1 MSMDANRLTSDH
13 FAVMLGFEPQN
24 PVDSSQIRL
33 PIQFVTG
40 QEIERNGRVKQH
52 ACLISSQIASKTYR
66 RCPPLPRT
74 LWKHSKTACGH
85 SFAHIISPLPSPS
98 FWNSR
103 RPLNN
108 FIRLSDL
115 SLQNT
120 PSTMPTSRFSTR
132 FNTSPTFTN
141 TSAPLRTLH
150 NPANVSPQILAERIA
165 ERVVRWDAAL
175 KNSRDPDMQD
185 FYLSAAG
192 CSLQLLNTLCVQLI
206 RTPDRATIIDGQT
219 QQVLLPVLMQW
230 AARYRGRELLG
241 DVSARMVAW
250 LSGSSQFNR
259 AANRVRRATKN
270 WDTCGLPACSKKE
283 ELKACVRCQTV
294 RYCSVEHQKQ
304 DWNGAAGSRHKLC
317 CFQTGY

>member
-33 PIQFVTG
+33 PIRFVTG
-40 QEIERNGRVKQH
+40 QEIERNGRVSAFASDVTEAQQDRVW
-52 ACLISSQIASKTYR
+52 SQFCAHYLPATIAKFLE
-66 RCPPLPRT
+66 LP
-74 LWKHSKTACGH
+74 
-85 SFAHIISPLPSPS
+85 
-98 FWNSR
+98 
-103 RPLNN
+103 
-108 FIRLSDL
+108 
-115 SLQNT
+115 
-120 PSTMPTSRFSTR
+120 PSTEQLHPSERSLLAEYPV
-132 FNTSPTFTN
+132 NNAYLEILYQIQHLPYLYKY
-141 TSAPLRTLH
+141 LRSSKDIAQPGKRL
-150 NPANVSPQILAERIA
+150 PQILAERIA

-175 KNSRDPDMQD
+175 KNSRDLDMQD

-206 RTPDRATIIDGQT
+206 RTPDRATIIDAQT
-219 QQVLLPVLMQW
+219 QQVLLPVLTQW

-304 DWNGAAGSRHKLC
+304 DWNGATGSRHKLC
-317 CFQTGY
+317 CFQTEY